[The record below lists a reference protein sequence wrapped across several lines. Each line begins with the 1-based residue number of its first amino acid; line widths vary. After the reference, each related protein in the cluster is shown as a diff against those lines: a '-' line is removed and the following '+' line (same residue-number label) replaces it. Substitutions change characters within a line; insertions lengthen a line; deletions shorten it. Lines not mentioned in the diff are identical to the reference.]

1 MDAFVDEVT
10 RLPGH
15 SVAIV
20 ALRLLGA
27 GVVCALIGL
36 ERELGE
42 RAAGLRTNM
51 LVGLAAATFAMLSE
65 GVIAQSAQSDIVRAD
80 PTRLIEAV
88 TSGVAFLAAGLII
101 VTKGEVKGLTT
112 GATIWLSAAV
122 GLAIGLG
129 QWLIGV
135 FACLAGLFVLLVIRY
150 LEQKLG
156 TKGPR

>member
-1 MDAFVDEVT
+1 MDALLDEVT

-15 SVAIV
+15 SVAVV
-20 ALRLLGA
+20 ALRLFGA
-27 GVVCALIGL
+27 ALFCALIGL

-51 LVGLAAATFAMLSE
+51 LVGLAAATFALLSE
-65 GVIAQSAQSDIVRAD
+65 GVIAQSATSEIVRAD

-101 VTKGEVKGLTT
+101 VSKGHVKGLTT
-112 GATIWLSAAV
+112 AATVWLSAAV

-129 QWLIGV
+129 QWLMGIL
-135 FACLAGLFVLLVIRY
+135 ACVAGLFVLLAIRR
-150 LEQKLG
+150 LEQTMG
-156 TKGPR
+156 TKEPR